1 MGMMSEF
8 KEFAVK
14 GNALDM
20 AVGLILGAAMGKIVS
35 SLVADV
41 IMPVVSLAMGGVSFS
56 NLFRDLSGDG
66 SFSTLAAAQEAG
78 AATLNY
84 GLFIQAI
91 IDFII
96 IAFVIFMIVR
106 SVNKMKKAEE
116 EEDPGPSA
124 EDLLTEIRDSLA
136 K

>member
-41 IMPVVSLAMGGVSFS
+41 LMPVISLAMGGVSFS
-56 NLFRDLSGDG
+56 NLFKNLGDG
-66 SFSTLAAAQEAG
+66 TFSTLAAAQEAG

-106 SVNKMKKAEE
+106 TVNKLKKAEE
-116 EEDPGPSA
+116 EEDTGPSA

>member
-41 IMPVVSLAMGGVSFS
+41 LMPVISLAMGGVSFG
-56 NLFRDLSGDG
+56 NLFKNLGDG
-66 SFSTLAAAQEAG
+66 TFSTLAAAQEAG

-106 SVNKMKKAEE
+106 SVNKMKKEE
-116 EEDPGPSA
+116 EAEDPGPSA
-124 EDLLTEIRDSLA
+124 EDLLAEIRDSLA

>member
-41 IMPVVSLAMGGVSFS
+41 IMPFVSMALGGISFT
-56 NLFRDLSGDG
+56 NLFKNLGDG
-66 SFSTLAAAQEAG
+66 TYSTLAAAQEAG
-78 AATLNY
+78 ANTLNH
-84 GLFIQAI
+84 GNFIQALF
-91 IDFII
+91 DFVI

-106 SVNKMKKAEE
+106 TVNKLKKAEE
-116 EEDPGPSA
+116 EEDTGPSA
-124 EDLLTEIRDSLA
+124 EDLLAEIRDSLA

>member
-1 MGMMSEF
+1 MGMVSEF
-8 KEFAVK
+8 KEFAIK

-41 IMPVVSLAMGGVSFS
+41 LMPVISLAMGGVSFN
-56 NLFRDLSGDG
+56 NLFKNLGDG
-66 SFSTLAAAQEAG
+66 TFSTLAAAQEAG

-84 GLFIQAI
+84 GNFIQAI
-91 IDFII
+91 IDFLI

-106 SVNKMKKAEE
+106 TVNKLKKAEE

>member
-41 IMPVVSLAMGGVSFS
+41 LMPVISMAMGGVSFS
-56 NLFRDLSGDG
+56 NLFKNLGDG
-66 SFSTLAAAQEAG
+66 TFSTLAAAQEAG

-84 GLFIQAI
+84 GMFIQAI
-91 IDFII
+91 IDFLI

>member
-41 IMPVVSLAMGGVSFS
+41 LMPVISMAMGGVSFS
-56 NLFRDLSGDG
+56 NLFKNLGDG
-66 SFSTLAAAQEAG
+66 TFTTLAAAQEAG

-84 GLFIQAI
+84 GMFIQ
-91 IDFII
+91 F
-96 IAFVIFMIVR
+96 FSKQPVFLCCESGSR
-106 SVNKMKKAEE
+106 
-116 EEDPGPSA
+116 
-124 EDLLTEIRDSLA
+124 
-136 K
+136 

>member
-20 AVGLILGAAMGKIVS
+20 AVGLILGAAMGKIVA

-41 IMPVVSLAMGGVSFS
+41 IMPVISMAMGGVSFS
-56 NLFRDLSGDG
+56 NLFKNLGDG
-66 SFSTLAAAQEAG
+66 TFSTLAAAQEAG

-106 SVNKMKKAEE
+106 TVNNLKKAEE
-116 EEDPGPSA
+116 EEDTGPST
-124 EDLLTEIRDSLA
+124 EDLLAEIRDSLA

>member
-35 SLVADV
+35 SLVADL
-41 IMPVVSLAMGGVSFS
+41 IMPVVSMAMGGISFG
-56 NLFRDLSGDG
+56 NLFKNLGDG
-66 SFSTLAAAQEAG
+66 TFSTLAAAQEAG

-84 GLFIQAI
+84 GLFIQAL

-106 SVNKMKKAEE
+106 TVNNLKKAEE
-116 EEDPGPSA
+116 EEDAGPSA
-124 EDLLTEIRDSLA
+124 EDLLSEIRDSLR

>member
-41 IMPVVSLAMGGVSFS
+41 LMPVISMAMGGVSFS
-56 NLFRDLSGDG
+56 NLFKNLGDG
-66 SFSTLAAAQEAG
+66 TFTTLAAAQEAG

-84 GLFIQAI
+84 GMFIQAI
-91 IDFII
+91 IDFLI

-106 SVNKMKKAEE
+106 TVNKMKKAEE
-116 EEDPGPSA
+116 EEDTGPSA